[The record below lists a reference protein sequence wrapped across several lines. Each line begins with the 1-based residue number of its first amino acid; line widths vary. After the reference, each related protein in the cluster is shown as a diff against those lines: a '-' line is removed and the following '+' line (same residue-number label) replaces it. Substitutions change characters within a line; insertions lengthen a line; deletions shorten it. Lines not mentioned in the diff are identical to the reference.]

1 MEKKRKL
8 GRSLDE
14 VADYW
19 LSSSPLTH
27 EHSKDV
33 EGNAL
38 PETATK
44 GFQNKTI
51 SVFYPESSKVKGLI
65 LSNITIE
72 LAKQGYSSC
81 VLDYLSN
88 DSPIKPIVNNLFESF
103 SKTEENGDS
112 SASHRI
118 LKLYGMPE
126 IHFFTRPEENLGDE
140 SIPKKDD
147 DMHSQLITHHL
158 EGSITFLSHPDHLEM
173 LSMMEF
179 IPPVVILVSR
189 PRRESLLISYAYIKS
204 ILKKDP
210 HTQILM
216 IMDEVTDRD
225 MAIKAFTLLN
235 QIVVHRLSHV
245 HHAPKFLG
253 SIIHDQALG
262 ISLATHYPLVL
273 SEQHSIAR
281 DNIIRITSNFR
292 KALENFE

>member
-19 LSSSPLTH
+19 LSTTPLTN
-27 EHSKDV
+27 EHSEDV

-38 PETATK
+38 PKAEPK
-44 GFQNKTI
+44 GFQNRTI

-65 LSNITIE
+65 LTNITIE

-103 SKTEENGDS
+103 SKTEGNGDS
-112 SASHRI
+112 SASHRV
-118 LKLYGMPE
+118 LKLYGMPS
-126 IHFFTRPEENLGDE
+126 IHFFTRPEEKLSDE

-147 DMHSQLITHHL
+147 DMHSQLINHNL
-158 EGSITFLSHPDHLEM
+158 EGSITFLNHPDHLEM
-173 LSMMEF
+173 VSMMEF
-179 IPPVVILVSR
+179 IPPVVVLVSR
-189 PRRESLLISYAYIKS
+189 PRRESLLISYAYIKT

-210 HTQILM
+210 NTHILM

-225 MAIKAFTLLN
+225 AAIKAFTLLS
-235 QIVVHRLSHV
+235 QIVVRRLSHV
-245 HHAPKFLG
+245 KQTLKFLG

-281 DNIIRITSNFR
+281 DNIIRITSNFM
-292 KALENFE
+292 KALENTE